1 MLSKHI
7 RCRENLNPVK
17 ELLITLKEN
26 ETVSSGDTAVVS
38 HTKSSMIISIGD
50 GRILGKVGSGPRKI
64 LGFEIS
70 KGGGGLVWVRLEMD

>member
-7 RCRENLNPVK
+7 RCRENFHPVK

-38 HTKSSMIISIGD
+38 RTKSSVIISIWG
-50 GRILGKVGSGPRKI
+50 GGILGKVGSGPRKMS
-64 LGFEIS
+64 GFEIS
-70 KGGGGLVWVRLEMD
+70 GRGEGLVWVRLEMD